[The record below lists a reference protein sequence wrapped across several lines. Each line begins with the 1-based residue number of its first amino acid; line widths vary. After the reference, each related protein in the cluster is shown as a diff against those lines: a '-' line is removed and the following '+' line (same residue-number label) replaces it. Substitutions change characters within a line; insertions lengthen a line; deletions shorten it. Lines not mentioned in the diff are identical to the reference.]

1 MVEPASITVQ
11 IPRALRELCD
21 GAATL
26 DLSAVSVRDVLEQ
39 IERRHPLI
47 HRSICDETGR
57 LRPHIHL
64 FVNSSLVRQ
73 RQEFETA
80 LKPGDVIVILP
91 AVSGG

>member
-1 MVEPASITVQ
+1 MVESASITVQ

-26 DLSAVSVRDVLEQ
+26 ELPAASVRDVLEQ

-64 FVNSSLVRQ
+64 FVNSALVRYQ
-73 RQEFETA
+73 PGGVTP
-80 LKPGDVIVILP
+80 LKPGDVMVILP

>member
-1 MVEPASITVQ
+1 MVESVSITVQ
-11 IPRALRELCD
+11 IPRAQRELCD

-26 DLSAVSVRDVLEQ
+26 DFSAASVRDVLEQ

-64 FVNSSLVRQ
+64 FVNSSLVRY
-73 RQEFETA
+73 RPDVVTPLNPE
-80 LKPGDVIVILP
+80 DVIVILP